1 MPGPI
6 QKHTENTVESTPLVE
21 NSRNTESHA
30 PISVSSDWKRADG
43 KKPPPDGLFI
53 ETGDIDE

>member
-1 MPGPI
+1 
-6 QKHTENTVESTPLVE
+6 VESTPLVE